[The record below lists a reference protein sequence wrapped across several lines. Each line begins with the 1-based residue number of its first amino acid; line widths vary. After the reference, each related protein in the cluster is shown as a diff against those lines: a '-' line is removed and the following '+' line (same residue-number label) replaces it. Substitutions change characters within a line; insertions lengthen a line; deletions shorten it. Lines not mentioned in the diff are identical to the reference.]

1 MRRAWNNWESCHLR
15 SKQDISASCLE
26 LRAVQPPG
34 YTVSHR
40 HLCETVLTPC
50 GFCVSY
56 HGGLS
61 PEEHQQI
68 REDIRMGHLAFIYI
82 TPESFFS
89 VNMMALWDSIAE
101 ARREQGLARFV
112 IDEAHYV
119 LGVSDTYRPA
129 SRLTSWSDGL
139 MGSGPCLSTLD

>member
-1 MRRAWNNWESCHLR
+1 M
-15 SKQDISASCLE
+15 
-26 LRAVQPPG
+26 QPLG

-61 PEEHQQI
+61 PEERQQI
-68 REDIRMGHLAFIYI
+68 QADVRMGHLAFIYI

-101 ARREQGLARFV
+101 AQGEQGLARFV

-129 SRLTSWSDGL
+129 SRLTTWSGCLVD
-139 MGSGPCLSTLD
+139 SGPSLFTLD